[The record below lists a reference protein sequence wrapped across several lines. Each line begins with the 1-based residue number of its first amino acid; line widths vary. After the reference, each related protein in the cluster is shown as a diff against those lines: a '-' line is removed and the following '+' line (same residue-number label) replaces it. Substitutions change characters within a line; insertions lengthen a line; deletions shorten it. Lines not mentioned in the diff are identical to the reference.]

1 MLELLDLASIVMLLA
16 LVLFCQVSLFKY
28 IMNIYVFIIAIAYG
42 FAVRANQFTKKFV
55 RRSACSLWG
64 ERSRQL

>member
-16 LVLFCQVSLFKY
+16 LVLYCQVSLFNY
-28 IMNIYVFIIAIAYG
+28 IINVYLFVIAIAYG

-55 RRSACSLWG
+55 RRSACSL
-64 ERSRQL
+64 

>member
-16 LVLFCQVSLFKY
+16 MVLYCQVSLFNY
-28 IMNIYVFIIAIAYG
+28 IINVYLFVIAIAYG

-55 RRSACSLWG
+55 RRSACSL
-64 ERSRQL
+64 

>member
-16 LVLFCQVSLFKY
+16 LVLYCQVSLFNY
-28 IMNIYVFIIAIAYG
+28 IINVYLFVIAIAYG

-55 RRSACSLWG
+55 S
-64 ERSRQL
+64 

>member
-16 LVLFCQVSLFKY
+16 LVLFCQVSLFNCIINVY
-28 IMNIYVFIIAIAYG
+28 LFVIAIAYG

-55 RRSACSLWG
+55 RRSACSL
-64 ERSRQL
+64 

>member
-1 MLELLDLASIVMLLA
+1 MVELLDLASIVMLLA

-42 FAVRANQFTKKFV
+42 FAIRANQFTKKFV
-55 RRSACSLWG
+55 RRSACSL
-64 ERSRQL
+64 